1 MKRIVYAFFALI
13 FLIFSVIIPDF
24 SSFADVVNQYMVND
38 VFDFSQLG
46 FDGFQTLENYND
58 NYDLLTGDDKQ
69 NISFGGFDNL
79 ADYQNNIYGSD
90 GADAFYHA
98 FVNSIS
104 NNITRQGYLNFSDL
118 YFTPIV
124 YQNETI
130 PLENCGY
137 FVRLWA
143 DNYGT
148 YLGLYLTYSP
158 SNNEIYFTGSSLTS
172 QSTFYISSTVYTCT
186 EFTDDNVDNL
196 YYTYQT
202 SGYSGTQDDY
212 YVVYD
217 GNTAQIYHRDNM
229 TNVIFSSFPL
239 YYTSKNVTGQ
249 NYDSK
254 YYYYYNL
261 YYALSHD
268 VEVGVGFCQ
277 DRRVPEMTNSEDQED
292 ILNDVDLMQFEG
304 DLGFE
309 YFDFKGYITENQGL
323 IFPNYIVN
331 YKLNNY
337 TDLRKDNIEIYA
349 DYSFD
354 FKLTFQMAGN
364 QMYGYQSANMGTMG
378 FMDMLPVNQNTYGMD
393 LNAYMDDNTF
403 VNYRETAGLHLQS
416 NGIRDYENIQ
426 NFNPNS
432 MIADFGRYFYQIM
445 NNVSA
450 NKVVNSKRDSYFYIT
465 CEFWIE
471 YVNENGRRVQ
481 SNKIIRKID
490 YWGDSSDPSSNL
502 TPVVTDIDSSGIIDD
517 DQAYHDFIDSYNYK
531 KINDD
536 TDGYL
541 NYLPSTSNNSN
552 QSSVGDITIYQN
564 PYPYVLVDIPENQW
578 LNGTP
583 NLKTLLTDFKTMLAE
598 TKEGSILN
606 FFPEVYNYFPAPVWS
621 YLIYGIG
628 ICLMIGIWRGITR
641 R

>member
-24 SSFADVVNQYMVND
+24 SSFATVVIPDDDSTHYYLYNHID
-38 VFDFSQLG
+38 FDTFTS
-46 FDGFQTLENYND
+46 DE
-58 NYDLLTGDDKQ
+58 LLT
-69 NISFGGFDNL
+69 
-79 ADYQNNIYGSD
+79 
-90 GADAFYHA
+90 
-98 FVNSIS
+98 
-104 NNITRQGYLNFSDL
+104 
-118 YFTPIV
+118 
-124 YQNETI
+124 NE
-130 PLENCGY
+130 N
-137 FVRLWA
+137 
-143 DNYGT
+143 
-148 YLGLYLTYSP
+148 
-158 SNNEIYFTGSSLTS
+158 
-172 QSTFYISSTVYTCT
+172 
-186 EFTDDNVDNL
+186 
-196 YYTYQT
+196 
-202 SGYSGTQDDY
+202 
-212 YVVYD
+212 
-217 GNTAQIYHRDNM
+217 
-229 TNVIFSSFPL
+229 
-239 YYTSKNVTGQ
+239 
-249 NYDSK
+249 
-254 YYYYYNL
+254 YNL
-261 YYALSHD
+261 YYDALSGNDKTDFNLNFTDNNGNRNALLNALVDTSLLNDTSAIYFYPITYQGNIIPYEECKHILFFNNIGFATLMYYSPTHSD
-268 VEVGVGFCQ
+268 IVNVGNYFISDEPFIISYQAYSYNVSGDNVNVFYYTREVNINSAYDSTNDFYYNYTLAVNFYGVFYSDIPCLFTSYNSNYTNYDTPQ
-277 DRRVPEMTNSEDQED
+277 KVYALYKQNDNLAIDRRTPEFINKISGDNSEDD
-292 ILNDVDLMQFEG
+292 LLNDVDLMQFEG

-337 TDLRKDNIEIYA
+337 TDLRKENIEIYA
-349 DYSFD
+349 SYSFD

-426 NFNPNS
+426 NFNQNS

-471 YVNENGRRVQ
+471 YIDENGRRTQ

-502 TPVVTDIDSSGIIDD
+502 TPVVNDIDSSGIIDD

-531 KINDD
+531 KINED

-578 LNGTP
+578 LNNTP
-583 NLKTLLTDFKTMLAE
+583 NLKTILTDFKTMLAE

-628 ICLMIGIWRGITR
+628 ICIMIGIWRGITR